1 MGSVYMYMHKQDNSP
16 NSQVSHMSHAKDQIR
31 SEFNFPFVLE
41 SEAYTYCGQI
51 VSGATFESF
60 YCFNFTYFLESS
72 KLQTFMHLRQENFY
86 LEIEF
91 KFVRM

>member
-1 MGSVYMYMHKQDNSP
+1 MHKQDNSP
-16 NSQVSHMSHAKDQIR
+16 NSQVSHAKDQIR